1 MDNEAWW
8 YSDGIY
14 LRTVSGT
21 GKCLKI
27 KELIFGKVVSS
38 VFLTI
43 FLFDLLRMG
52 DVTQGLLVPK

>member
-21 GKCLKI
+21 GECLKI